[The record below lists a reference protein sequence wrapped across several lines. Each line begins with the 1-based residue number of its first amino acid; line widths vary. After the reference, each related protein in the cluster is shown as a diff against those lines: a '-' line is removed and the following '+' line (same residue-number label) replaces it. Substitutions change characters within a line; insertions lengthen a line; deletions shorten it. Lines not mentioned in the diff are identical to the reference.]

1 MNKDEMK
8 VNEFSTKGYG
18 DSPKCGI
25 SLSSKNERKQNI
37 LFNFDFIPCF
47 ESAKNKVKIKC
58 VMEIMYH
65 LYAIITNCF
74 AFIIIIIIATKL
86 LHLMYLKDLLKLKM
100 LIQARF

>member
-25 SLSSKNERKQNI
+25 SLSRKNERKQNI

-47 ESAKNKVKIKC
+47 DSAKKNTVKIKC
-58 VMEIMYH
+58 VMDIMYH
-65 LYAIITNCF
+65 LYAIIKNCF
-74 AFIIIIIIATKL
+74 AFIIIIATKL
-86 LHLMYLKDLLKLKM
+86 LHLMYLKDLLKLKI